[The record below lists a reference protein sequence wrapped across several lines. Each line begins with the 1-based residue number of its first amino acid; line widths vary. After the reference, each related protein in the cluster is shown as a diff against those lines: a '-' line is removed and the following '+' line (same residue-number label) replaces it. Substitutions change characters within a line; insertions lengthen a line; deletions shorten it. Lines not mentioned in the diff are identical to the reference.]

1 MKSYVSLH
9 YIPIEDDGYH
19 IQVLANVNGHNARLI
34 VDSGASR
41 TVFDAERINRL
52 KGSEKRTVPHLEAHG
67 LGEEIESY
75 LIHCDEIKF
84 FDHLLTDYTVVLV
97 DLSPMNQLFGSF
109 NIRRIA
115 GILGGDLF
123 AGYNGIINYRKKTLK
138 IAGKNYPLFFLSF
151 PDGSFHIITH
161 LPVNGK
167 PTCFLLDTGASK
179 TVFDITEFPNLHQ
192 FDTKEMIVN
201 DKPSTGIHITNT
213 EHQSILLEKLTFGYL
228 NRPNT
233 EVLLLDLSNINY
245 TYSLLSL
252 PPIDGILGNDMLRS
266 LEAVINYKKKTLRL
280 KD

>member
-19 IQVLANVNGHNARLI
+19 IQVSANVNDHNVRLI

-52 KGSEKRTVPHLEAHG
+52 KGTDKKAVPHLEAHG

-75 LIHCDEIKF
+75 LLHCDEINL

-97 DLSPMNQLFGSF
+97 DLTPMNLLFGSF
-109 NIRRIA
+109 NIHRIA
-115 GILGGDLF
+115 GILGGDLL
-123 AGYNGIINYRKKTLK
+123 ARYNGIINYRKKNLK
-138 IAGKNYPLFFLSF
+138 IAGKNYPLSFLSF
-151 PDGSFHIITH
+151 PDGSFHITTH
-161 LPVNGK
+161 FPVNGK
-167 PTCFLLDTGASK
+167 PACFLLDTGASK
-179 TVFDITEFPNLHQ
+179 TVFDISEFPNLHH
-192 FDTKEMIVN
+192 FDANEMIFN
-201 DKPSTGIHITNT
+201 DKPSAGININNT
-213 EHQSILLEKLTFGYL
+213 EHQSILLEKLAFGYL
-228 NRPNT
+228 NRPNS

-245 TYSLLSL
+245 TYSLLNL
-252 PPIDGILGNDMLRS
+252 PPVDGILGNDMLQS